1 MNIQV
6 KQKHGAFF
14 KAQPLGDLLNEALF
28 PTQRGYGG
36 DRGGRGGG
44 GHRGGAG
51 RDNIQSTVYDRL
63 FITHTTKRRVKE
75 ICKGLQVNLLTVI
88 CVCVLLCS
96 KVVLIFF

>member
-14 KAQPLGDLLNEALF
+14 KAQPLGDLLNETLF
-28 PTQRGYGG
+28 PPQRGYGG

-75 ICKGLQVNLLTVI
+75 ICKGLQVNL
-88 CVCVLLCS
+88 
-96 KVVLIFF
+96 